1 MQTGERDFC
10 EDAGGTSNQN
20 GAITSMNET
29 SFAFL
34 CELLNSPGPSGFEQR
49 PSRLWR
55 THAQSITDEVTHDV
69 LGNSYARLALPGRPV
84 AVIEGHIDE
93 IGFMITH
100 VDEQGYLW
108 FDRIG
113 GWDLQVLV
121 GQRVMIMGTGGD
133 VVGVIGR
140 KAAHILEDSD
150 KDRVPPIRE
159 LWIDIGAS
167 SRDEAQQQVQVGDPA
182 VLDAGFRQLTKD
194 RIVSRSLDN
203 RVGAYVALETLRL
216 LSENRPNVDTF
227 ALAATQEEVSYA
239 GAFTATYSL
248 RPAVAVV
255 LDVTHATD
263 YPGADKRSDGEV
275 IIGGG
280 PVLSRGASINLPA
293 YHLIRET
300 AEREGIPFQ
309 LQGAPRSSGTDAD
322 AIIKV
327 GPGVATVLVSIPN
340 RYMHSPNELVSLG
353 DLDQTAKLVAAFIRT
368 IDDSTDFRP

>member
-1 MQTGERDFC
+1 
-10 EDAGGTSNQN
+10 
-20 GAITSMNET
+20 MNES

-34 CELLNSPGPSGFEQR
+34 RELLNSPGPSGFEQR
-49 PSRLWR
+49 PSRVWR
-55 THAQSITDEVTHDV
+55 DRAKAIADEVTRDV
-69 LGNSYARLALPGRPV
+69 LGNSYARLANPGRPV

-113 GWDLQVLV
+113 GWDIQVLL
-121 GQRVMIMGTGGD
+121 GQRVLILGTRGD

-140 KAAHILEDSD
+140 KAAHILEDRD

-159 LWIDIGAS
+159 LWIDIGAAN
-167 SRDEAQQQVQVGDPA
+167 REEALERVQVGDPA
-182 VLDAGFRQLTKD
+182 VLDADFRQLTDD
-194 RIVSRSLDN
+194 RIASRSLDN

-216 LSENRPNVDTF
+216 LGIDRPGVDAF
-227 ALAATQEEVSYA
+227 ALAATQEETSFA

-248 RPAVAVV
+248 RPTVAVV

-263 YPGADKRSDGEV
+263 YPGADKRLDGE
-275 IIGGG
+275 ITIGGG
-280 PVLSRGASINLPA
+280 PVLSRGASLNLPA
-293 YHLIRET
+293 YHMIRET
-300 AEREGIPFQ
+300 AEREGIPYQ

-327 GPGVATVLVSIPN
+327 ASGVATVLVSIPN
-340 RYMHSPNELVSLG
+340 RYMHSPNELVSLS
-353 DLDQTAKLVAAFIRT
+353 DLEQSAKLIAAFIRT
-368 IDDSTDFRP
+368 IDETTDFRP

>member
-1 MQTGERDFC
+1 MD
-10 EDAGGTSNQN
+10 
-20 GAITSMNET
+20 ET

-34 CELLNSPGPSGFEQR
+34 RELLNSPGPSGFEQR
-49 PSRLWR
+49 PSAVWR
-55 THAQSITDEVTHDV
+55 SYAQSIADEVTHDV
-69 LGNSYARLALPGRPV
+69 LGNSYARLARPGLPA

-113 GWDLQVLV
+113 GWDLQVLL
-121 GQRVMIMGTGGD
+121 GQRVLIMGTGGD

-140 KAAHILEDSD
+140 KAEHILEDSE

-167 SRDEAQQQVQVGDPA
+167 NRQQALQQVQVGDPA
-182 VLDAGFRQLTKD
+182 VLDAGFRQLTDD

-216 LSENRPNVDTF
+216 LADNRPNVDAF
-227 ALAATQEEVSYA
+227 ALAATQEEVSFA
-239 GAFTATYSL
+239 GALTAAYSL
-248 RPAVAVV
+248 KPTVAVV

-263 YPGADKRSDGEV
+263 YPGADKRLNGE
-275 IIGGG
+275 IAIGGG
-280 PVLSRGASINLPA
+280 PVLSRGPSLNLPA
-293 YHLIRET
+293 YHMIRET
-300 AEREGIPFQ
+300 AEREGIPYQ
-309 LQGAPRSSGTDAD
+309 IQGAPRSSGTDAD

-340 RYMHSPNELVSLG
+340 RYMHSPNELVSLS
-353 DLDQTAKLVAAFIRT
+353 DLDQAATLIASFIRT
-368 IDDSTDFRP
+368 IDETTDFRP

>member
-1 MQTGERDFC
+1 M
-10 EDAGGTSNQN
+10 TS
-20 GAITSMNET
+20 S
-29 SFAFL
+29 
-34 CELLNSPGPSGFEQR
+34 
-49 PSRLWR
+49 
-55 THAQSITDEVTHDV
+55 
-69 LGNSYARLALPGRPV
+69 
-84 AVIEGHIDE
+84 
-93 IGFMITH
+93 
-100 VDEQGYLW
+100 
-108 FDRIG
+108 
-113 GWDLQVLV
+113 
-121 GQRVMIMGTGGD
+121 
-133 VVGVIGR
+133 GVIGR

-203 RVGAYVALETLRL
+203 RLGAYVALETLRL

-239 GAFTATYSL
+239 GAFTGTYSL

-340 RYMHSPNELVSLG
+340 RYMHSPNELVSLS
-353 DLDQTAKLVAAFIRT
+353 DLDQAAKLVAAFIRT